1 MDIRDESFIE
11 LHQTDEGISYSIY
24 APDFTLTDGGVW
36 EMEESM
42 SLLTAAAEIL
52 ATTSNALAEVEDYNH
67 FMALVDMDASL
78 DIPAELA
85 QLKVDILANLPN
97 KSAEVIDVEYTE
109 EEKTEET
116 PTETEPKKVAVNAPE
131 RITVTTVVP
140 TVVCVRNFLS

>member
-67 FMALVDMDASL
+67 FMALVDMDASF

-85 QLKVDILANLPN
+85 QLKVDILANIQINRQKL
-97 KSAEVIDVEYTE
+97 STLSI
-109 EEKTEET
+109 
-116 PTETEPKKVAVNAPE
+116 PKKKKQ
-131 RITVTTVVP
+131 RKH
-140 TVVCVRNFLS
+140 RQKQSLRRLL